1 MYRYHA
7 LGGASLAVLGSAL
20 AFLPS
25 AAEAQTALP
34 AVTVEAPRGTTAR
47 PAARKPAVRSSART
61 QARPSSA
68 TPAPSASLTAGIT
81 PSVARAL
88 LYQAPTGQTETTID
102 RSQFDNRPSFSVADV
117 LRESPGISVKQ
128 GNGPRDIGISIRGSN
143 ARNSFGIRN
152 LVIFDDGFPVTQPDG
167 LSRSDLID
175 PKAYGAIDVIRGP
188 SSALYGNYAT
198 GGALN
203 FRTRPGRTIDG
214 VEYGVEG
221 GSFGYLNNYLA
232 AGKKVGNFE
241 YSLFT
246 SDARGDGFIQNSWFN
261 TQTVNFLGTLH
272 ATPDDRFTV
281 KFINNNLDTRLPVR
295 LSLNQYHQNP
305 FQQGCEM
312 AGVAGCGSVPLFI
325 NGFNGAR
332 SNVTAVQAGL
342 GREDRRTIV
351 GGRWEH
357 DFDNT
362 TTWRNQFVFDD
373 RNISQP
379 TGATS
384 AIGDFPSY
392 NYMSD
397 VTKRGEIL
405 GLESTTYFGA
415 FYNTL
420 TASSD
425 TRNVMP
431 GGNAKLGL
439 LASNTW
445 SDTSN
450 YGVRAREELKL
461 TSNLTAVAGIGW
473 EATHLKGI
481 NTSYAYN
488 TPNVPAATPGVP
500 IIADRQFQ
508 NTAPELALLYKLN
521 SEWLFRAR
529 VATGYGTPQV
539 GNLFV
544 LSNGQN
550 GNNTQLKTQQ
560 NLGYDIGFDWTP
572 NNTLKFSA
580 TGFYEFFKN
589 ELVSQATQVGA
600 PNASFTFNAPK
611 SEHRGVELAADWK
624 FYPGWRFTAA
634 YTYLDEVYTE
644 YTENIVNGA
653 TFSFN
658 RAGNKIPGISPH
670 ELTARLGYDQM
681 WGPLAGL
688 GAFVEVQWKDSFY
701 MDNANLLKAPGYEL
715 VNLNVHY
722 NTDLKS
728 DYFKSLSMYAEVRN
742 VFDRTYVASAN
753 NIGNSVT
760 AAGVQNAASVL
771 ANTTG
776 SIYAGSPRAFIAG
789 IKLAFK

>member
-7 LGGASLAVLGSAL
+7 LGGASLLVLGSAL
-20 AFLPS
+20 ALVPS

-34 AVTVEAPRGTTAR
+34 AVTVEAPRGTAAR

-61 QARPSSA
+61 QARPPSA
-68 TPAPSASLTAGIT
+68 NPAPSASLTAGIT

-102 RSQFDNRPSFSVADV
+102 RSQFENRPAFSVADV

-143 ARNSFGIRN
+143 ARNGFGIRN

-175 PKAYGAIDVIRGP
+175 PKAYAAIDVIRGP

-241 YSLFT
+241 YSLFA

-261 TQTVNFLGTLH
+261 TQTVNFLGTLARH
-272 ATPDDRFTV
+272 ARRPLHGQV
-281 KFINNNLDTRLPVR
+281 
-295 LSLNQYHQNP
+295 HQ
-305 FQQGCEM
+305 QQSRYAAADPAVARTSTIKIRSRRAARS
-312 AGVAGCGSVPLFI
+312 AGVAGCGIGRLFN

-332 SNVTAVQAGL
+332 TPTTAMQAGL

-397 VTKRGEIL
+397 VTKRGEIF
-405 GLESTTYFGA
+405 GMESTTYFGA

-431 GGNAKLGL
+431 GGNATLGL
-439 LASNTW
+439 LREQYLQRHLQLRRS
-445 SDTSN
+445 
-450 YGVRAREELKL
+450 RARGTQACAEPDGGCRHRMG
-461 TSNLTAVAGIGW
+461 N
-473 EATHLKGI
+473 
-481 NTSYAYN
+481 
-488 TPNVPAATPGVP
+488 
-500 IIADRQFQ
+500 DR
-508 NTAPELALLYKLN
+508 
-521 SEWLFRAR
+521 S
-529 VATGYGTPQV
+529 
-539 GNLFV
+539 
-544 LSNGQN
+544 
-550 GNNTQLKTQQ
+550 
-560 NLGYDIGFDWTP
+560 
-572 NNTLKFSA
+572 
-580 TGFYEFFKN
+580 
-589 ELVSQATQVGA
+589 
-600 PNASFTFNAPK
+600 
-611 SEHRGVELAADWK
+611 
-624 FYPGWRFTAA
+624 
-634 YTYLDEVYTE
+634 
-644 YTENIVNGA
+644 
-653 TFSFN
+653 
-658 RAGNKIPGISPH
+658 
-670 ELTARLGYDQM
+670 
-681 WGPLAGL
+681 
-688 GAFVEVQWKDSFY
+688 
-701 MDNANLLKAPGYEL
+701 
-715 VNLNVHY
+715 
-722 NTDLKS
+722 
-728 DYFKSLSMYAEVRN
+728 
-742 VFDRTYVASAN
+742 
-753 NIGNSVT
+753 
-760 AAGVQNAASVL
+760 
-771 ANTTG
+771 
-776 SIYAGSPRAFIAG
+776 
-789 IKLAFK
+789 

>member
-7 LGGASLAVLGSAL
+7 LGGASLLVLGSAL
-20 AFLPS
+20 ALVPS
-25 AAEAQTALP
+25 TAEAQTALP
-34 AVTVEAPRGTTAR
+34 AVTVEAPRGTAAR

-61 QARPSSA
+61 QARPPSA
-68 TPAPSASLTAGIT
+68 NPAPSASLTAGIT

-102 RSQFDNRPSFSVADV
+102 RSQFDNRPAFSVADV

-143 ARNSFGIRN
+143 ARNGFGIRN
-152 LVIFDDGFPVTQPDG
+152 IVIFDDGFPVTQPDG

-175 PKAYGAIDVIRGP
+175 PRAYGAIDVIRGP

-214 VEYGVEG
+214 VEYGVDG

-241 YSLFT
+241 YSLFA

-272 ATPDDRFTV
+272 VTPDDRFTV
-281 KFINNNLDTRLPVR
+281 KFINNNLETRLPIR
-295 LSLNQYHQNP
+295 LSLNQYNQNP
-305 FQQGCEM
+305 FQRD
-312 AGVAGCGSVPLFI
+312 ASSPASPAADRSALLN

-332 SNVTAVQAGL
+332 TPTTAMQAGL

-397 VTKRGEIL
+397 ITKRGEIF
-405 GLESTTYFGA
+405 GMDSTTYFGA

-431 GGNAKLGL
+431 GGNARLGL
-439 LASNTW
+439 LQSNTF

-461 TSNLTAVAGIGW
+461 HPNLTAIAGIGW
-473 EATHLKGI
+473 ETTILRGV
-481 NTSYAYN
+481 NTAYAY
-488 TPNVPAATPGVP
+488 PDAAMSRRRRPESDIRRPA
-500 IIADRQFQ
+500 I
-508 NTAPELALLYKLN
+508 
-521 SEWLFRAR
+521 
-529 VATGYGTPQV
+529 
-539 GNLFV
+539 
-544 LSNGQN
+544 
-550 GNNTQLKTQQ
+550 
-560 NLGYDIGFDWTP
+560 
-572 NNTLKFSA
+572 
-580 TGFYEFFKN
+580 
-589 ELVSQATQVGA
+589 
-600 PNASFTFNAPK
+600 
-611 SEHRGVELAADWK
+611 SEHRAGIGAALQARIPSGSSVDASPPDTVRRRSATCSCSRRAPRQQHATEDAEK
-624 FYPGWRFTAA
+624 PRLRPRLR
-634 YTYLDEVYTE
+634 LDAEQRADVQRDRLLRILQERTGDRRPHRSTPRMRASPSTPRSPNIAGSNWPLTGSSIPAGGSRRPIPISIEIYTE
-644 YTENIVNGA
+644 YTENLDHRRR

-658 RAGNKIPGISPH
+658 RAGNKIPGISPN

-688 GAFVEVQWKDSFY
+688 GAFVEVQWKNSFY

-753 NIGNSVT
+753 NI
-760 AAGVQNAASVL
+760 
-771 ANTTG
+771 ANTVHGRRHPESRQT
-776 SIYAGSPRAFIAG
+776 YWRAPPARSTP
-789 IKLAFK
+789 ARRARSWRE